1 MSLLRKQQE
10 LAADLCLIEDRHERL
25 ASIVERARRAPPLSS
40 AERSETYRVPG
51 CMSAVWIVAHAEGGV
66 FRIRHDADS
75 SMMRGLVGLVCEVCD
90 GARCTEV
97 AETRLSILADL
108 KLLQELSPTRR
119 HGLQSVVARIQ
130 ALARALQ

>member
-10 LAADLCLIEDRHERL
+10 LVADLDLIEDRHERL
-25 ASIVERARRAPPLSS
+25 ATIVERARRVPPLSS
-40 AERSETYRVPG
+40 AEHSDAYRVPG
-51 CMSAVWIVAHAEGGV
+51 CVSAVWIVARAEGGV

-75 SMMRGLVGLVCEVCD
+75 SLMRGLVGLLCEVCD

-97 AETRLSILADL
+97 AEGNLSILADL
-108 KLLQELSPTRR
+108 NLLTELSPTRQ
-119 HGLQSVVARIQ
+119 HGLQSVTARIH